1 MTFIGSDF
9 SAVVFYD
16 FLLRISAV
24 ISGFLRDFRVLIQ
37 SSVFAVIFVFA
48 VSGWGRAGY
57 QRATRSGPLRPS
69 LYGLTL
75 VSAGPTSFWGNVAF
89 AGGAV
94 FGYCDFGKCRFS
106 RILRFL
112 KRAIFEKS
120 ALRLYEG

>member
-1 MTFIGSDF
+1 M
-9 SAVVFYD
+9 
-16 FLLRISAV
+16 

-48 VSGWGRAGY
+48 VSGGAGGY
-57 QRATRSGPLRPS
+57 RRATRSGPLRPS

-112 KRAIFEKS
+112 KRAIFEK
-120 ALRLYEG
+120 ALYDFMRDEG